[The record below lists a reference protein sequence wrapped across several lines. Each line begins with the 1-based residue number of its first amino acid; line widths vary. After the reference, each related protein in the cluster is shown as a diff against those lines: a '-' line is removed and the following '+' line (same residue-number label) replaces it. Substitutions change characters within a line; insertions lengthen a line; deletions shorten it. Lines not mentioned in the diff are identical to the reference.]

1 MFLDTGR
8 NGSSLLNSDDL
19 HLFLEIAEACHSLT
33 PLHFTE
39 AIYPKLRK
47 LLPHQGFLCAAV
59 HPLSGRVQRYINI
72 SFPQRNLGHCDEF
85 GTSLHCALVK
95 KWVRTGKPVF
105 HEKSNPAPHKRD
117 IARTTPDEPPLYNVA
132 VHGVNN
138 GPRRHASC
146 YVFANLD
153 GAWRPR
159 QMLILKLITP
169 HLHALFMP
177 ALRGETPG
185 PALHKPLSAREHD
198 VLEALVAGNSGVKIA
213 KMLNISISTVR
224 VHIRHILGKLDA
236 NNIVSAVAK
245 AQQTGLLARR
255 QPLASERTP
264 GSDATVVRRV
274 GP

>member
-1 MFLDTGR
+1 M
-8 NGSSLLNSDDL
+8 
-19 HLFLEIAEACHSLT
+19 
-33 PLHFTE
+33 
-39 AIYPKLRK
+39 
-47 LLPHQGFLCAAV
+47 
-59 HPLSGRVQRYINI
+59 
-72 SFPQRNLGHCDEF
+72 
-85 GTSLHCALVK
+85 
-95 KWVRTGKPVF
+95 RTGKPVF
-105 HEKSNPAPHKRD
+105 HEKSNPAPHERD
-117 IARTTPDEPPLYNVA
+117 IAPSIPDDPPLYNVA
-132 VHGVNN
+132 IHGVNN

-153 GAWRPR
+153 AASRPR

-236 NNIVSAVAK
+236 NNIASAVAK
-245 AQQTGLLARR
+245 AQQTGLLA
-255 QPLASERTP
+255 QSQQLASQALESNT
-264 GSDATVVRRV
+264 GSISRI
-274 GP
+274 GS